1 MLAAAPEAA
10 LYRAV
15 GALARRIVDRGG
27 RRARIAQV
35 NLRIALPE
43 KTEAEREKLARRAF
57 AELLW
62 AGLDLARAGGWSAE
76 QLRERVDFHAREHI
90 DKALADGRGC
100 LVLIP
105 HLSSLELAMR
115 AAPAHGVPITVMTK
129 PASNPLIDAHL
140 NAQRERAGA
149 RVLPHRGV
157 AKEAL
162 RVLREGRLLVI
173 SNDQYERR
181 SKSVNVPFFGVRVP
195 TGRGLATL
203 SLRTGAPV
211 VPLYITRQDSRHSR
225 MVSLP
230 PIEPVSSGSARPDVG
245 VLTERYNAVIEK
257 IIRTHPE
264 QYLWS
269 HKRFRNSADLPRD
282 VYGI

>member
-1 MLAAAPEAA
+1 M

-27 RRARIAQV
+27 RRARVAQV

-43 KTEAEREKLARRAF
+43 KTEAERQELARCAF
-57 AELLW
+57 VELLW
-62 AGLDLARAGGWSAE
+62 AGLDLARAGRWSAE
-76 QLRERVDFHAREHI
+76 QLRERVDFQARQHL
-90 DKALADGRGC
+90 DKALTDGRGC

-105 HLSSLELAMR
+105 HLSSLELALR
-115 AAPAHGVPITVMTK
+115 AGPAHGVPFTVMTK
-129 PASNPLIDAHL
+129 PASNPLIDVHL

-149 RVLPHRGV
+149 RVLAHRGV
-157 AKEAL
+157 AKQAL
-162 RVLREGRLLVI
+162 RVLRTGGLLVL

-181 SKSVNVPFFGVRVP
+181 SRSVRVPFFGARVP

-211 VPLYITRQDSRHSR
+211 VPFYITRKDFRHSR

-230 PIEPVSSGSARPDVG
+230 PIEPVTSGSARPDVE
-245 VLTERYNAVIEK
+245 VLTERYNRVIEE
-257 IIRTHPE
+257 IVREHPG

-269 HKRFRNSADLPRD
+269 HKRFRHSPDLPRD
-282 VYGI
+282 VYDRRD

>member
-1 MLAAAPEAA
+1 M
-10 LYRAV
+10 
-15 GALARRIVDRGG
+15 
-27 RRARIAQV
+27 
-35 NLRIALPE
+35 
-43 KTEAEREKLARRAF
+43 
-57 AELLW
+57 
-62 AGLDLARAGGWSAE
+62 
-76 QLRERVDFHAREHI
+76 
-90 DKALADGRGC
+90 
-100 LVLIP
+100 LIP
-105 HLSSLELAMR
+105 HLSSLELALR

-149 RVLPHRGV
+149 RVLAHRGV
-157 AKEAL
+157 AKQAL

-181 SKSVNVPFFGVRVP
+181 SKSVKVPFFGVRVP

-211 VPLYITRQDSRHSR
+211 VPFYIVREDARRSR
-225 MVSLP
+225 MISLP
-230 PIEPVSSGSARPDVG
+230 PIDPVASGFARPDVE
-245 VLTERYNAVIEK
+245 VLTERYNAVIEE

-269 HKRFRNSADLPRD
+269 HKRFRNSPDLPEG
-282 VYGI
+282 VYGV

>member
-1 MLAAAPEAA
+1 M

-15 GALARRIVDRGG
+15 GALARRIIDRGG

-35 NLRIALPE
+35 NLAIALPE
-43 KTEAEREKLARRAF
+43 KSETERQELARRAF

-62 AGLDLARAGGWSAE
+62 AGLDMARAGGWSPA
-76 QLRERVDFHAREHI
+76 QLRERVDFDAREHI
-90 DKALADGRGC
+90 DKALAAGRGC

-105 HLSSLELAMR
+105 HLSSLELALR

-149 RVLPHRGV
+149 RVLAHRGV
-157 AKEAL
+157 AKQAL

-181 SKSVNVPFFGVRVP
+181 SKSVKVTFFGVRVP

-211 VPLYITRQDSRHSR
+211 VPFYITRQDVRHSR

-230 PIEPVSSGSARPDVG
+230 PIEPIVADSARPDVE
-245 VLTERYNAVIEK
+245 VLTERYNRAIEG
-257 IIRTHPE
+257 IIREHPE

-269 HKRFRNSADLPRD
+269 HKRFRHSPDLPPD
-282 VYGI
+282 VYER

>member
-1 MLAAAPEAA
+1 VAPEAA
-10 LYRAV
+10 LYGAV

-35 NLRIALPE
+35 NLGIALPE
-43 KTEAEREKLARRAF
+43 SSEAERRELARRAF
-57 AELLW
+57 TELLW
-62 AGLDLARAGGWSAE
+62 AGLDLARAGGWSPE
-76 QLRERVDFHAREHI
+76 QLRERVDFDAREHI
-90 DKALADGRGC
+90 DKALAAGCGC

-105 HLSSLELAMR
+105 HLSSLELALR

-149 RVLPHRGV
+149 RVLAHRGV
-157 AKEAL
+157 AKQAL

-181 SKSVNVPFFGVRVP
+181 SKSVKVPFFGVRVP

-211 VPLYITRQDSRHSR
+211 VPFYITREDVQHSR

-230 PIEPVSSGSARPDVG
+230 PIEPIVADSARTDVE
-245 VLTERYNAVIEK
+245 VLTERYNRAIEG
-257 IIRTHPE
+257 IIREHPE

-269 HKRFRNSADLPRD
+269 HKRFRHSPDLPRD
-282 VYGI
+282 VYDR